1 MKIMIEACVYNKY
14 KDIVIAIDGDGSI
27 LHVSVSKI
35 NSQTSDVYYGDGI
48 TVDTYSIGKEADKRE
63 LQTRFIDDTYVEYYN
78 TGKHELAQ
86 IYLKSE
92 ADKVIAELK
101 QEIERLKKENEMTL
115 VGVNLRSPT
124 SDGRLV

>member
-1 MKIMIEACVYNKY
+1 M
-14 KDIVIAIDGDGSI
+14 
-27 LHVSVSKI
+27 
-35 NSQTSDVYYGDGI
+35 
-48 TVDTYSIGKEADKRE
+48 RE